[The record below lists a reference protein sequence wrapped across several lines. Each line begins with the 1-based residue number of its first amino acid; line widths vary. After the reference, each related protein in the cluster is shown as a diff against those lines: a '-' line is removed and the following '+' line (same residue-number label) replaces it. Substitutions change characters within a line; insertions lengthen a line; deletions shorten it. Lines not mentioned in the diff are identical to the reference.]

1 MAWGIGR
8 AVAVVQVLEAKE
20 EAVET
25 ARFEE
30 AALLR
35 ERELDL
41 KAALVAP
48 AEQAPRIAL
57 VDTPAIEQARRTPL
71 QADLSLQLQP

>member
-1 MAWGIGR
+1 M
-8 AVAVVQVLEAKE
+8 ES
-20 EAVET
+20 

-48 AEQAPRIAL
+48 AEQGPRIAL
-57 VDTPAIEQARRTPL
+57 VDTPAIEQVRPPL
-71 QADLSLQLQP
+71 LPASPTRQPQPFLMYTAAE